1 MTEFVFLFAS
11 MLIENRWWELFIR
24 SNRET
29 NTNPRQFL
37 KREKL
42 DSNHMGF
49 LYLLVRTQYR
59 EKQMIDLLLRNS
71 LWSIFFSLFLLSGA
85 LPTTDHNFSLI
96 PHISAPPAHGQL
108 SLKGWQCGCCP
119 SPESLQLLPRS
130 ISAPQ
135 TCSNVLLIKGLI
147 AWPRLKHTHRYC
159 GSHEGKKRPRLF

>member
-11 MLIENRWWELFIR
+11 MLIENRWCELFIR

-71 LWSIFFSLFLLSGA
+71 L
-85 LPTTDHNFSLI
+85 
-96 PHISAPPAHGQL
+96 
-108 SLKGWQCGCCP
+108 
-119 SPESLQLLPRS
+119 
-130 ISAPQ
+130 
-135 TCSNVLLIKGLI
+135 
-147 AWPRLKHTHRYC
+147 
-159 GSHEGKKRPRLF
+159 